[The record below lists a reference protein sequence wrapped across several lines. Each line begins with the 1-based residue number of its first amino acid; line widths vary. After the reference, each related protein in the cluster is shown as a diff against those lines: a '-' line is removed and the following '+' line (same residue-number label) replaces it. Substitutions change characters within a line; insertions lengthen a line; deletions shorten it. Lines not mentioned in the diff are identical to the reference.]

1 MPDIRQL
8 YEKDFLGQWDCTDED
23 LILTIKGVSQ
33 EEVVQPKTNKKTKK
47 VCLAFKETD
56 KKMVLNATNRD
67 IIAGLIKTWDYTK
80 WPGVKVQLYKD
91 PKVRFGTEEV
101 GGLRVRK
108 FLPASEPEVF
118 CDECGQE
125 IKASNG
131 MTPKQLAAYT
141 KKKYGKALCPECA
154 KKAKE
159 AQDAAKQQ

>member
-8 YEKDFLGQWDCTDED
+8 YEKDFLGQWDCTDQD
-23 LILTIKGVSQ
+23 IVLTIKSVSQ
-33 EEVVQPKTNKKTKK
+33 EDVVQPRSDKKKKK
-47 VCLAFKETD
+47 VCMSFKETD

-67 IIAGLIKTWDYTK
+67 VIAGLLKTWDYTK
-80 WPGVKVQLYKD
+80 WPGSQIQLYKD

-108 FLPASEPEVF
+108 FLPQLQEQVF

-125 IKASNG
+125 IQASNG
-131 MTPKQLAAYT
+131 MTPAQLAAYT

-159 AQDAAKQQ
+159 GK

>member
-8 YEKDFLGQWDCTDED
+8 YEKDFLGQWDCTDQD
-23 LILTIKGVSQ
+23 MILTIKGVSQ
-33 EEVVQPKTNKKTKK
+33 EDVVQPRTNQKKKK
-47 VCLAFKETD
+47 VCLTFEETD

-67 IIAGLIKTWDYTK
+67 IIAKLVKTWDYTK
-80 WPGVKVQLYKD
+80 WPGVQIQLYKD

-108 FLPASEPEVF
+108 FLPAKEEAAF

-125 IKASNG
+125 IKAANG
-131 MTPKQLAAYT
+131 MTPAQIAAYT

-159 AQDAAKQQ
+159 AAR

>member
-8 YEKDFLGQWDCTDED
+8 YEKDFLGQWDCTDQD

-33 EEVVQPKTNKKTKK
+33 EEVTQPGTNKKSKK
-47 VCLAFKETD
+47 VCLSFKETD

-67 IIAGLIKTWDYTK
+67 IIAKLVKTWDYTK
-80 WPGVKVQLYKD
+80 WPGTKIQLYKD

-108 FLPASEPEVF
+108 QLPAALEQVF

-125 IKASNG
+125 ILPSNN
-131 MTPKQLAAYT
+131 MTPAQIAAYT
-141 KKKYGKALCPECA
+141 KKRYGKALCPDCA

-159 AQDAAKQQ
+159 AQDAVAE